1 MKPNYWP
8 KWPNTINRMPTLP
21 QPTLGGIL
29 QQTREETQLPLSE
42 LRILLGFTMNMDRI
56 ALITRDQ
63 EPISMD
69 KLSQFKSLAA
79 RRVQGE
85 PIAYLVGE
93 REFFS
98 RPFKVSPQVLIPRPE
113 TEELVERALAFLSLR
128 SGQNLLTRVLDI
140 GTGSGAIAITLA
152 LESPI
157 LEVTATD
164 ISEEALVIAQHN
176 ATFLRANHIQFVHS
190 DLFSAFAQ
198 PTANQSSQFSNSGHS
213 GNSSHHFGSSG
224 TSYPISCLQFDLIVS
239 NPPYIRAGDP
249 HLSQGDLRFEPT
261 LALTDQADGLRFY
274 RDIASQSLSFLRP
287 NGAVM
292 VEHGYDQQAQIM
304 KIFQDAGYASVQGFN
319 DLAGTPRIV
328 IAHR

>member
-1 MKPNYWP
+1 MS
-8 KWPNTINRMPTLP
+8 TLP

-63 EPISMD
+63 EPICMD

-79 RRVQGE
+79 RRAQGE
-85 PIAYLVGE
+85 PIAYLIGE

-113 TEELVERALAFLSLR
+113 TEELVERALAFLNPR

-164 ISEEALVIAQHN
+164 ISEEALQVAQHN
-176 ATFLRANHIQFVHS
+176 ATFLRAHHIQFVHS
-190 DLFSAFAQ
+190 DLFSAFTEQ
-198 PTANQSSQFSNSGHS
+198 PGNPPPPGNFGTTHS
-213 GNSSHHFGSSG
+213 VP
-224 TSYPISCLQFDLIVS
+224 TLQFDLIVS
-239 NPPYIRAGDP
+239 NPPYIRADDP
-249 HLSQGDLRFEPT
+249 HLTQGDLRFEPS
-261 LALTDQADGLRFY
+261 LALTDHSDGLDFY
-274 RDIASQSLSFLRP
+274 RSIASQSTPYLRP
-287 NGAVM
+287 HGAILI
-292 VEHGYDQQAQIM
+292 EHGYDQQAQIIQ
-304 KIFQDAGYASVQGFN
+304 IFKESGYNMVQGFR

-328 IAHR
+328 LAQR